1 MCTGPRW
8 PRTEPRLPAMK
19 ELETVFGS
27 GLGNNPMK
35 AEEPETSEK
44 ALGSQSAGKQK

>member
-1 MCTGPRW
+1 MAEDRASTAR
-8 PRTEPRLPAMK
+8 K